1 MFSLDDIKSAW
12 TIYDSKKTVRVL
24 RNGSWVIVDPMS
36 LRVPLDG
43 TRAEVIDLKKT
54 MSFPE
59 FLEKE
64 WKK

>member
-1 MFSLDDIKSAW
+1 MYSIDDIKSAW
-12 TIYDSKKTVRVL
+12 NAYETRKTVRVL
-24 RNGSWVIVDPMS
+24 RNGSWVYVNPVS
-36 LRVPLDG
+36 LRNTIDG